1 MSTLPQAIVGA
12 ANRSPLGRAWA
23 RIREPKVIK
32 VILTVGFLMTF
43 MMGVSA
49 VVSPPNSI
57 EGEIGTLLTYM
68 WGAFLMIGG
77 SLGAASTLPGWWI
90 IERIGILSCM
100 VGLGIYAVVVLSMQL
115 TSDGNRFPQW
125 FLILFAAMM
134 LAAEGA
140 RTWGH
145 NFEPKG

>member
-1 MSTLPQAIVGA
+1 MSTLPQTIVEA
-12 ANRSPLGRAWA
+12 AKRSLLGRTWA

-32 VILTVGFLMTF
+32 AIMTISFLMTLT
-43 MMGVSA
+43 MGVSA
-49 VVSPPNSI
+49 IVSPPTSI

-68 WGAFLMIGG
+68 WGAFLVIGG

-100 VGLGIYAVVVLSMQL
+100 IGLGIYAVVVISMQL
-115 TSDGNRFPQW
+115 ASTGNRFPQW
-125 FLILFAAMM
+125 FLILSAAMM